1 MVCSC
6 CGAKK
11 GLFDMFYTF
20 KIGEEKI
27 NLCSDC
33 RDVVERL
40 QSDAS
45 GGEMELYEI
54 HLFQLQ
60 KRAKNPTSEFLSWQ
74 SAYFSKE
81 N

>member
-20 KIGEEKI
+20 KIGGEKI

-40 QSDAS
+40 
-45 GGEMELYEI
+45 
-54 HLFQLQ
+54 
-60 KRAKNPTSEFLSWQ
+60 
-74 SAYFSKE
+74 
-81 N
+81 